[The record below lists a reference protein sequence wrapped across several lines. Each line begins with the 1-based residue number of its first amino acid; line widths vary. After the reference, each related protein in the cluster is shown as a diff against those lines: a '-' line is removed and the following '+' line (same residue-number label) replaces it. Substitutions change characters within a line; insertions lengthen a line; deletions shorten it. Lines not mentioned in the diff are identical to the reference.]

1 MVKLKAGATESIVAT
16 ADCALPGIEPMT
28 TWTNATDRV
37 KIATSWDSKY
47 LNKISVPGREAAERV
62 TNAPVPL
69 GVIVATTTVQYE
81 TK

>member
-1 MVKLKAGATESIVAT
+1 MVKLKTGATESIVAT
-16 ADCALPGIEPMT
+16 ADCALPGVEPMT

-47 LNKISVPGREAAERV
+47 VNKISVPGREAELV

-69 GVIVATTTVQYE
+69 GVIIATTTVLYE